1 MSLFYHC
8 KCNGKNPSIFQDNAK
23 YKYCVFIK
31 IMHVTR
37 LIKGYLKTKWSVHT
51 SQEYNQWFKEAKY

>member
-1 MSLFYHC
+1 MSLFYRC
-8 KCNGKNPSIFQDNAK
+8 KCNGKNPSIFQDYAK

-37 LIKGYLKTKWSVHT
+37 LIKGYLKTKRSVHT
-51 SQEYNQWFKEAKY
+51 SQEHNQWFKEAKY